1 MKVETGAYTVA
12 ENIANGGALTDAVRA
27 SETITIASLPQ
38 AGDTLTI
45 GTTVFTFRDV
55 STHPLAFESL
65 PRSAPGR
72 FPFSDCFLDIKIGD
86 SIRETR
92 ENFIS
97 AAKRTR
103 PVISDVNLTY
113 KTNVGEIDVTHH
125 TCGTAGNGYAIASS
139 SSGRITV
146 GNATLR
152 NGVALGNGR
161 YRPAPAFIAGETATA
176 TVKVPADSEVDGTG
190 TKWPLCAVG
199 STKTISIVDGETYN
213 IITMGCDKKITV
225 LR

>member
-1 MKVETGAYTVA
+1 MKVETGAYTIA
-12 ENIANGGALTDAVRA
+12 ENIASTGALTDAVRA
-27 SETITIASLPQ
+27 SETITLASLPQ
-38 AGDTLTI
+38 AADTLTI
-45 GTTVFTFRDV
+45 GTTIFTFRDV

-72 FPFSDCFLDIKIGD
+72 FPFSDCFLDIKIGATIKD
-86 SIRETR
+86 TR

-113 KTNVGEIDVTHH
+113 ETTPGLITVIHH
-125 TCGTAGNGYAIASS
+125 TCGTAGNAYALATTSG
-139 SSGRITV
+139 GRITV
-146 GNATLR
+146 GNATLQG
-152 NGVALGNGR
+152 GVALGAGR

-199 STKTISIVDGETYN
+199 STKTISIVDGTTYN